1 MNFTNR
7 TKLSLTQFLDI
18 FEKSQIKILFE
29 KYSIFSNCRNIE
41 DIKHAVLSNNLQE
54 LIKELI
60 LAKQTFRNKI
70 TPKYTFEERWNDFEK
85 CLFLDGYKI

>member
-60 LAKQTFRNKI
+60 FAKQTFRNKI
-70 TPKYTFEERWNDFEK
+70 NPKYTFEERWSDFEK
-85 CLFLDGYKI
+85 CLLNFRT